1 MVLLASSCCCCR
13 SYSRALRWI
22 PSRDVAVACCKFVLC
37 GISRELIS
45 QQNLERRH
53 LNVDEIYKLRYSHLL
68 YLSHPLVYPYL
79 PCLAYRR
86 TCLIV
91 ITRVKAHR
99 RAERMGGRDVFFF
112 FLGIWMWL
120 FVQGTISTYAHYS
133 DVPGT
138 VLLHVQNVIHRR

>member
-1 MVLLASSCCCCR
+1 MFKV
-13 SYSRALRWI
+13 
-22 PSRDVAVACCKFVLC
+22 
-37 GISRELIS
+37 
-45 QQNLERRH
+45 
-53 LNVDEIYKLRYSHLL
+53 
-68 YLSHPLVYPYL
+68 
-79 PCLAYRR
+79 
-86 TCLIV
+86 IV

-99 RAERMGGRDVFFF
+99 RAERMGGRDVFF